1 MAVTQNLLTKT
12 LRWYI
17 VFAVIIL
24 LVTAPIFYFVTQRL
38 YIDEANETLKL
49 HKKEFVRYHLPTLK
63 LDSIDTWNRY
73 NRDEKILP
81 RHPKHRKDKKDKFST
96 VFHFDEL
103 SHENEPYRVITSPII
118 IEGKPFTY
126 TSKINLV
133 EREDMMKSVAYLF
146 LGLISAMLIGLYF
159 ITKVMSVRL
168 WRPFYNALDHLEK
181 FEVDKVTKTNLSQTT
196 INEFARL
203 NQAIEGLIQKN
214 TSIYNVQKE
223 FIENAAHEL
232 QTPLAVIQGKLEA
245 LFQQSSLTQSQSEVL
260 EKLNESVSRLA
271 RLNKNLLLL
280 SRIEHDQFSTS
291 EQLSINALLK
301 KHFEFFAE
309 QAAAKNIRI
318 TLNENT
324 EVSVNTNPVLAE
336 VLLNNLMF
344 NAIRHNL
351 PSGTIV
357 INLEERHLSI
367 SNSGTSTALPQEKI
381 FDRFSKINPST
392 QGSGLGLAII
402 KKIVDLNRWAIHYHF
417 KNDLH
422 TFTIAF

>member
-1 MAVTQNLLTKT
+1 
-12 LRWYI
+12 
-17 VFAVIIL
+17 
-24 LVTAPIFYFVTQRL
+24 
-38 YIDEANETLKL
+38 
-49 HKKEFVRYHLPTLK
+49 
-63 LDSIDTWNRY
+63 
-73 NRDEKILP
+73 
-81 RHPKHRKDKKDKFST
+81 
-96 VFHFDEL
+96 
-103 SHENEPYRVITSPII
+103 
-118 IEGKPFTY
+118 
-126 TSKINLV
+126 
-133 EREDMMKSVAYLF
+133 
-146 LGLISAMLIGLYF
+146 
-159 ITKVMSVRL
+159 
-168 WRPFYNALDHLEK
+168 
-181 FEVDKVTKTNLSQTT
+181 
-196 INEFARL
+196 
-203 NQAIEGLIQKN
+203 
-214 TSIYNVQKE
+214 VQKE